1 ALSED
6 GRLIGSCDRDEKI
19 RISRFAQPYVIESF
33 CLGHTKPIS
42 DIVFLD
48 DIRLISVA
56 GDGFLRLWNSVEGI
70 QLDSFDVSSQL
81 QELCGVG
88 FDGSHKT
95 FLASR
100 LIRVGCVAL
109 LGIQSHN
116 CILSVRISKDLHAFE
131 RANGAIVASGVV
143 CPGGERFIDCCV
155 INHKAPRSFEVV
167 CFTEPISR
175 LISWIVTYNNDSSL
189 IWSQVFQFPRIQM
202 LTDMSK
208 SFMDADGVTAYERDK
223 AEVHKR
229 IKERHQRHQA
239 KRKRLKH
246 IEKDE
251 HEKRASV

>member
-1 ALSED
+1 MGVSSAPVTVMKRFVLVVLLSH
-6 GRLIGSCDRDEKI
+6 I
-19 RISRFAQPYVIESF
+19 
-33 CLGHTKPIS
+33 PIS

-189 IWSQVFQFPRIQM
+189 IWSQANELDVLPSEWKIKNVQFPRIQM

-208 SFMDADGVTAYERDK
+208 SFMD
-223 AEVHKR
+223 
-229 IKERHQRHQA
+229 
-239 KRKRLKH
+239 
-246 IEKDE
+246 
-251 HEKRASV
+251 